1 VLDAD
6 DQLTPGALARDIEVL
21 SKYAD
26 IGWTTSRVVDLL
38 PDGSTVGFDADPLR
52 QLVPRGDCDA
62 TRLVVFAQVQ
72 VIIDGST
79 SAEP

>member
-26 IGWTTSRVVDLL
+26 IGRTTSRVVDLL
-38 PDGSTVGFDADPLR
+38 PDGSTVGFDADPLGSLCR
-52 QLVPRGDCDA
+52 AATA
-62 TRLVVFAQVQ
+62 TRRDSWSFAQVQ
-72 VIIDGST
+72 VISDGSS